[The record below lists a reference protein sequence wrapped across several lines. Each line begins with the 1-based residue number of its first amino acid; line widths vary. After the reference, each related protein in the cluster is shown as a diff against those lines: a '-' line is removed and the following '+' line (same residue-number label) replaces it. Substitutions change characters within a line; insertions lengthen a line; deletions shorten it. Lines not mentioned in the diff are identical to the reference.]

1 MTIVS
6 NKLLKMQRREQAH
19 KYAFDLCLSHDT
31 QNYLRKRGLDAN
43 TIRTYGIGWDQ
54 QTNSIV
60 FPNRDAVTGDVLGF
74 TYRSIVPT
82 SKKRYRNTPD
92 DSLFQKGAVLFGLYE
107 VMEEVSTP
115 TLF

>member
-1 MTIVS
+1 
-6 NKLLKMQRREQAH
+6 MQRREQAH